1 MVELAQGAIY
11 QLNNHMDHEEEK
23 DRGEDTVEI
32 SADSL
37 DGLLEEVYDD
47 ADDEAADDE
56 LDDEEKTDDDEEG
69 YGNE

>member
-1 MVELAQGAIY
+1 
-11 QLNNHMDHEEEK
+11 MDHEEEK
-23 DRGEDTVEI
+23 DRGEDTMEI

-47 ADDEAADDE
+47 ADDDAADDE
-56 LDDEEKTDDDEEG
+56 VDADEETDDDEEG